1 MFCYKSLPFFS
12 KINEKL
18 LMTNT
23 NKNITC
29 AVLGATGMVGRR
41 ILEDLSKNPWI
52 TVKIV
57 AASPKSAG
65 KSLFSVISSK
75 TQNPYC
81 CDGFSSDVAQ
91 LIVKDVN
98 DVKEIASQVDFV
110 FSALDIPDEKIIALE
125 EAYAKQEI
133 MVVSNNS
140 ACRWIDDVPLIVP
153 EINEHHLAILKAQRK
168 RLGIKKGGIV
178 AKPNCSLQSYI
189 VQLHALRK
197 LNPHNIVVS
206 LSQAISGS
214 GKLLKDV
221 PKIQANM
228 LPLPGEAEKSQKEP
242 QKIFG
247 KIVGDKIVADEKLH
261 INAVSYR
268 VAVEHGHTANV
279 FFKLRQVHKT
289 KELLE
294 IFGKFNPLKEYN
306 LPSSPYPVLN
316 YLGDDTYPT
325 PKGDILNQ
333 NGMEFTYG
341 GLLFDQESYMYQFT
355 GFTDNLGRGAGG
367 GAILTAELLI
377 ALEIIQSKSK

>member
-1 MFCYKSLPFFS
+1 M
-12 KINEKL
+12 INI
-18 LMTNT
+18 
-23 NKNITC
+23 NKKITC

-65 KSLFSVISSK
+65 ERFCSLISGK
-75 TQNPYC
+75 TQDPYS
-81 CDGFSSDVAQ
+81 CDGISSDVRQ
-91 LIVKDVN
+91 LIIKDVN
-98 DVKEIASQVDFV
+98 EVEEIASQVDFV
-110 FSALDIPDEKIIALE
+110 FSALDLPNEKIIALE

-140 ACRWIDDVPLIVP
+140 ACRWIDDVPLIIP
-153 EINEHHLAILKAQRK
+153 EINENHLEILKAQRK

-189 VQLHALRK
+189 VQLHALRA
-197 LNPHNIVVS
+197 LNPYNIVVS

-247 KIVGDKIVADEKLH
+247 KIIGDKIVPDENLH

-268 VAVEHGHTANV
+268 VPVEHGHTANV

-294 IFGKFNPLKEYN
+294 IFEAFNPLKEYS

-316 YLGDDTYPT
+316 YLGDDGYPT

-341 GLLFDQESYMYQFT
+341 GLLYDPNSYMYQFT

-377 ALEIIQSKSK
+377 AKDIIQSKSE